1 MTKKWLTL
9 MSGSGLIGY
18 VKVGTKVGDISTA
31 MKEANE
37 KIKAV
42 AVKPTKAPVTKKVVV
57 KPSVKKAVAINEALS
72 NIPDNDASL
81 KKTKVKVKK

>member
-9 MSGSGLIGY
+9 MSGSELIGY

-42 AVKPTKAPVTKKVVV
+42 AVKPVKAPVAKKAVV
-57 KPSVKKAVAINEALS
+57 KPSVKKVVAINEALS